1 MMRYLWIV
9 MMVIMSACTT
19 SSVTHT
25 PMPDA
30 TQALVNLTDTPVSDV
45 GVSLTPVAVSGVGDG
60 ATADVVMATVG
71 VTDTPI
77 MVTATATPVVLVAQV
92 ARGWRFRQAD
102 MPDALFMFA
111 GVRCTT
117 NGADISGEWVIEAN
131 PVIEGVPFTA
141 KYVVAV
147 NPDQQTGTWQYEQF
161 FAVDDVKSVAR
172 VSGQIAAVRIDV
184 DGTVA
189 FDLRV
194 DGGITGALVTPD
206 GEFPLEYPYPV
217 TTLTNLTWVPMVDSC
232 P

>member
-1 MMRYLWIV
+1 MV
-9 MMVIMSACTT
+9 MASACGA
-19 SSVTHT
+19 SSVNQTS
-25 PMPDA
+25 MPAA
-30 TQALVNLTDTPVSDV
+30 TRESSDPTDTAVNG
-45 GVSLTPVAVSGVGDG
+45 GVDTSTPVVLGDTG
-60 ATADVVMATVG
+60 ATADAVTATVG

-92 ARGWRFRQAD
+92 ARGWRFQQAD

-111 GVRCTT
+111 GVRCAT

-172 VSGQIAAVRIDV
+172 VSGQIAAVRVDV
-184 DGTVA
+184 DGSVA

-194 DGGITGALVTPD
+194 DGGITGTLVTPD

-217 TTLTNLTWVPMVDSC
+217 KTLTNLTWVPMVDSC

>member
-1 MMRYLWIV
+1 
-9 MMVIMSACTT
+9 
-19 SSVTHT
+19 
-25 PMPDA
+25 
-30 TQALVNLTDTPVSDV
+30 
-45 GVSLTPVAVSGVGDG
+45 
-60 ATADVVMATVG
+60 
-71 VTDTPI
+71 
-77 MVTATATPVVLVAQV
+77 
-92 ARGWRFRQAD
+92 

-141 KYVVAV
+141 KYVVVV

-189 FDLRV
+189 FDVRV
-194 DGGITGALVTPD
+194 EGGITGVLVTPD

-217 TTLTNLTWVPMVDSC
+217 TTLTDLTWIPMVDSC